1 MNLKQEVSQRSHQP
15 SNNELCEVSRAH
27 SSEEVF
33 VMETEQRGEQSIS
46 LSMFRIAE
54 MTASVVTN
62 RGKGGQIK
70 RGGKERTH
78 GHK

>member
-1 MNLKQEVSQRSHQP
+1 
-15 SNNELCEVSRAH
+15 
-27 SSEEVF
+27 
-33 VMETEQRGEQSIS
+33 METEQRGEQSIS

-70 RGGKERTH
+70 RGGKERMH
-78 GHK
+78 GHKQSNGADTL

>member
-1 MNLKQEVSQRSHQP
+1 
-15 SNNELCEVSRAH
+15 
-27 SSEEVF
+27 
-33 VMETEQRGEQSIS
+33 METEQRGEQSIS

-70 RGGKERTH
+70 RDGRKRTH
-78 GHK
+78 GDK

>member
-1 MNLKQEVSQRSHQP
+1 
-15 SNNELCEVSRAH
+15 
-27 SSEEVF
+27 
-33 VMETEQRGEQSIS
+33 METEQRGEQSIS

-70 RGGKERTH
+70 RGGKERT
-78 GHK
+78 KKFVICYKNKVKNIVEFTEKCEVEL

>member
-1 MNLKQEVSQRSHQP
+1 
-15 SNNELCEVSRAH
+15 
-27 SSEEVF
+27 
-33 VMETEQRGEQSIS
+33 
-46 LSMFRIAE
+46 MFRIAE

-78 GHK
+78 GHKESHGADTFW